1 MYDYQEQE
9 NKIIEKQKELR
20 EKLKAMMDDGYS
32 TSSTIME
39 SEAQLNEVIELKR
52 QIIDM
57 AKERDFKMKKSAL
70 DINGQIFIPQ
80 EVVDLEDTPGFTV
93 AILRSLANHLG
104 TENDFFYPLINIA
117 NTLESSFQGGEDRSK

>member
-70 DINGQIFIPQ
+70 DINEITQKLMDDSGQFML
-80 EVVDLEDTPGFTV
+80 VDEHSDTIEYPFDKKTARAIVEAAASV
-93 AILRSLANHLG
+93 AIGILLLQDA
-104 TENDFFYPLINIA
+104 A
-117 NTLESSFQGGEDRSK
+117 K